1 MMNLSAYRPLVLLC
15 PLFFSAY
22 SYAEKGFIDDSHL
35 LITSRST
42 VLNSQMKGDGHH
54 RFAHDRRDP
63 RDVSLGMRANFASG
77 FTQGVVGVGLDAY
90 GFSGFKLDGG
100 DGHAGYGNIQMNHEG
115 EAQRSFGRAGVLM
128 KAKYGLTEM
137 RYGQMQVTN
146 PVFATSDTRL
156 FPSTATG
163 ILLSNRDVEGL
174 LLETGRFTAGTEP
187 SSTSNKG
194 ELWANYAFVPTDS
207 VSFAGGRYDHQ
218 QWGVSAYVA
227 EFEDLWR
234 QAYLGGN
241 YLWELVDRS
250 RFALDVNLYHTRDE
264 GRANAGDIRT
274 TAYSSQVSYAFGRHR
289 LAIAYQRIIGDT
301 PFDYIGF
308 GNNGSGAF
316 GNSIYLSNPI
326 MASDFNGPNEKSWQ
340 LRYDLDMAA
349 SGFPGLSFM
358 ARYVFGYD
366 IQSSGNSHYGAW
378 NSADD
383 AQHQELDLEA
393 RYVVQS
399 GVAKDLRIRLRE
411 GIHDAKR
418 GQPDGDVNMH
428 MLIFELPINYF

>member
-1 MMNLSAYRPLVLLC
+1 MTTLTAGWRLVLAC
-15 PLFFSAY
+15 PLFISAY
-22 SYAEKGFIDDSHL
+22 SQAANGFIEDSHL
-35 LITSRST
+35 VIGSRST
-42 VLNSQMKGDGHH
+42 VLNSQMKGDGHQ

-77 FTQGVVGVGLDAY
+77 FTQGPLGFGLDAY
-90 GFSGFKLDGG
+90 GFAGFKLDGG

-115 EAQRSFGRAGVLM
+115 EAQRSFGRAGVLI
-128 KAKYGLTEM
+128 KARHGQTEL

-163 ILLSNRDVEGL
+163 WLLANRDIEGL
-174 LLETGRFTAGTEP
+174 LVETGRFTAGTEP

-207 VSFAGGRYDHQ
+207 VGFAGGRYERRD
-218 QWGVSAYVA
+218 WSVSLYGAQ
-227 EFEDLWR
+227 FEDLWR
-234 QAYLGGN
+234 QAYLGGS
-241 YLWELVDRS
+241 YLWEREDRS
-250 RFALDVNLYHTRDE
+250 RIALDLNLYHTRDE

-274 TAYSSQVSYAFGRHR
+274 TAYSAQLAYSLGRHR
-289 LAIAYQRIIGDT
+289 LMVAYQRIIGGT

-340 LRYDLDMAA
+340 LRYDLDMAP

-358 ARYVFGYD
+358 GRYVFGYD
-366 IQSSGNSHYGAW
+366 IQRSDNSHYGAW
-378 NSADD
+378 DGADD

-399 GVAKDLRIRLRE
+399 GSAKDLRIRLRE
-411 GIHDAKR
+411 GLHDARR

-428 MLIFELPINYF
+428 MLILEWPLNCF